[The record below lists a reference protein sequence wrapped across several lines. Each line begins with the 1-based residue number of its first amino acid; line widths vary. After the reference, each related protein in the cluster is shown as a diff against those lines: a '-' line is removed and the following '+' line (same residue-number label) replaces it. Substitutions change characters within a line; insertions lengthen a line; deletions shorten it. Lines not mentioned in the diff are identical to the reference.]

1 MTTPIFK
8 KVGRRYVKIGDYDDA
23 QMYYPHG
30 ATLVWARP
38 GSTLT
43 KYGIEPADAA
53 MLASAERMRDAMM
66 EAMRTADRMTPDQ
79 KMSKTEQK
87 AWAAYKAI
95 AGERSSLRL
104 KGPSMHDVVDAG
116 IKALTEAVRKP

>member
-1 MTTPIFK
+1 
-8 KVGRRYVKIGDYDDA
+8 
-23 QMYYPHG
+23 
-30 ATLVWARP
+30 
-38 GSTLT
+38 
-43 KYGIEPADAA
+43 

-116 IKALTEAVRKP
+116 IKALIAAVRKP